1 MKRHILF
8 PLNEESKRV
17 VLRSLD
23 RYRQE
28 LLRSDTRV
36 NKPLYRE
43 IVRQEVELV
52 KQLCVE
58 IERRWKEG
66 SG

>member
-58 IERRWKEG
+58 IERRWKEE